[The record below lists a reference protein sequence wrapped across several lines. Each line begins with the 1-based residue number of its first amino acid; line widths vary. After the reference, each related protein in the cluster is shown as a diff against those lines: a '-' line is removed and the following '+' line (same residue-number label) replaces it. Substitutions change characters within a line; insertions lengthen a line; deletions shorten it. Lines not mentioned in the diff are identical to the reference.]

1 MWFYPRNC
9 RSDGKITSRG
19 DRVIKTKVS
28 KPKAIRIIRSIK
40 KNEAFVTDGEPD
52 YIGREA
58 LIEKI
63 DKDLEEIEK
72 GESIFRLVKGEHGS
86 GKSHL
91 LSVIRE
97 KAFNKDFIVSTFNL
111 SPKEGTLNKIEK
123 IYKKFIKNIRANK
136 CRKAP
141 ALSFIIRKW
150 SKEADSKNYSY
161 CRHGMKPFTCGYPV
175 CRVPKEFYLLKNDI
189 QSALRV
195 CRDEWKYGNGKITQN
210 LDLVIK
216 WFSGAK
222 VLLREIRTLGIENR
236 IDRDNSIE
244 YMGEVCKLINHLGY
258 KGIILLLD
266 EEEANSSVALDKTLE
281 SFKNL
286 CLLRSRLLRFPHI
299 YIVYTACPDFYSVLR
314 TENMTQENYNN
325 ISEVLD
331 IPIEFMDL
339 ETSVKEI
346 DDMTLKMDNLT
357 LEEVEEMA
365 HQFIDI
371 YQTAYEWTAP
381 DDVYSNIFRTF
392 IPEIIEKNFT
402 AKVIYDNLISILDN
416 TRQEGEESVQ
426 DLDASELKWVDEDY
440 I

>member
-1 MWFYPRNC
+1 
-9 RSDGKITSRG
+9 
-19 DRVIKTKVS
+19 VIKTKVS
-28 KPKAIRIIRSIK
+28 KSKAIRIIRSIK
-40 KNEAFVTDGEPD
+40 RNEAFVTDGEPD
-52 YIGREA
+52 YIGRES
-58 LIEKI
+58 LIDRV

-86 GKSHL
+86 GKSHF
-91 LSVIRE
+91 LSIIKE
-97 KAFNKDFIVSTFNL
+97 KAFNKDFIVTTFNL
-111 SPKEGTLNKIEK
+111 SAKEGTLNKIEK
-123 IYKKFIKNIRANK
+123 IYKKFIKNMRSTK

-150 SKEADSKNYSY
+150 SKEADSKNYSF

-175 CRVPKEFYLLKNDI
+175 CRVPKEFYLLKSDL

-258 KGIILLLD
+258 KGIIFLLD
-266 EEEANSSVALDKTLE
+266 EDEENSSVALDKTME

-286 CLLRSRLLRFPHI
+286 TILRSRLLRFPHI
-299 YIVYTACPDFYSVLR
+299 YIVYTACPDFYSFLKSD
-314 TENMTQENYNN
+314 TMTQENYAN
-325 ISEVLD
+325 ISELLD
-331 IPIEFMDL
+331 IPIEFMDI
-339 ETSVKEI
+339 EPSVKEI
-346 DDMTLKMDNLT
+346 HDMTFNMDNLT
-357 LEEVEEMA
+357 LEEVEDIA
-365 HQFIDI
+365 QQFIEI
-371 YQTAYEWTAP
+371 YQTAYDWIAP
-381 DDVYSNIFRTF
+381 DDVYSHIFRKF
-392 IPEIIEKNFT
+392 IPEIIEKNIT
-402 AKVIYDNLISILDN
+402 AKFIYSNLISILDSS
-416 TRQEGEESVQ
+416 RQEGEESVQ